1 MTYDAVIIGGGPAG
15 YTAALYCVRA
25 GMTALVVE
33 KLSAGGQMATTSE
46 IENYPGFVESVD
58 GFDLG
63 ENMQKSAEQF
73 GAKTVLAEV
82 TAVDLVSNPK
92 IVTTTEGSF
101 EAKTVFVATGANPRE
116 LGLPEEA
123 SLRSRG
129 VAYCATC
136 DGMMYRGKTV
146 IVVGGGNSAAED
158 AVFLSKICKKVY
170 LVHRRDS
177 LRATQS
183 YMKKLESAENLT
195 FVWNSRIEKILH
207 DQKVTGAMVADINT
221 GAQTQID
228 CDGIFVAVGR
238 VPNTELFKDVLDVDA
253 QGYLIADE
261 TTRTNIPG
269 VFAIGDVRT
278 KPLRQIVTAAS
289 DGATASKFAE
299 EYLTTL

>member
-1 MTYDAVIIGGGPAG
+1 MNYDAVIIGGGPAG

-25 GMTALVVE
+25 GITALVIE
-33 KLSAGGQMATTSE
+33 KLSAGGQMATTSQ
-46 IENYPGFVESVD
+46 IENYPGFVDIVD

-63 ENMQKSAEQF
+63 MNMQKSAEQF

-82 TAVDLVSNPK
+82 TAVDLAAEPK
-92 IVTTTEGSF
+92 IVTTTEGTF
-101 EAKTVFVATGANPRE
+101 EAKTVFIATGANPRE

-123 SLRSRG
+123 QLRSRG

-146 IVVGGGNSAAED
+146 IVAGGGNSAAED

-177 LRATQS
+177 LRATQT
-183 YMKKLESAENLT
+183 YLEKLESAENVT
-195 FVWNSRIEKILH
+195 FLWNSRIDEILH
-207 DQKVTGAMVADINT
+207 AEKVTGAIIADVNT
-221 GAQTQID
+221 GEKTQID

-238 VPNTELFKDVLDVDA
+238 VPNTELFKDMLDLDA

-278 KPLRQIVTAAS
+278 KPMRQIVTAVA

-299 EYLTTL
+299 EYLASL